1 MFNKIVNLFKSDKES
16 PEQVFLRENHIEY
29 DAEKGYIIDGVVI
42 NELSERLEYLSNR
55 RMKKFDD
62 LKDLYFA
69 AMLINEKIDLE
80 ISTQRF
86 VARLGNTEENLIEFK
101 RIVKLLNDYY
111 RQFIRDRK

>member
-42 NELSERLEYLSNR
+42 NEFSERLEYLSNR

-86 VARLGNTEENLIEFK
+86 VVRLGNTEENLIEFK